1 MPNLFL
7 LFLSEVFVFWSLT
20 NLYGFLDVL
29 TLYWA
34 PTALGLLFLIF
45 FGRSMMMR
53 AQLNLAQGASFSQSS
68 LHSIAVM
75 VGILLLLPPFVAPR
89 FLAMALIL
97 PGTRHL
103 ILWKF
108 RDFVARKIQQGFQNP
123 QGGGF
128 RFYYKGWGS
137 QGTPSSNAFEEFQRD
152 VSPKSLPAS
161 EEIID
166 VTPTRPPDQ

>member
-7 LFLSEVFVFWSLT
+7 LFLSEVFVFWSLA

-29 TLYWA
+29 MWYWA
-34 PTALGLLFLIF
+34 PTAAGLLFLTL
-45 FGRSMMMR
+45 FGRGMMMR
-53 AQLNLAQGASFSQSS
+53 AQKTLAQGASFSQNS
-68 LHSIAVM
+68 LHSVTIM
-75 VGILLLLPPFVAPR
+75 IGILLLLPPFIVPR
-89 FLAMALIL
+89 VLAVTLIL

-128 RFYYKGWGS
+128 RFYYKGFGN
-137 QGTPSSNAFEEFQRD
+137 QGAQTYSSAEEFQRD
-152 VSPKSLPAS
+152 VTPKSLPAS
-161 EEIID
+161 EEVID
-166 VTPTRPPDQ
+166 VTPIRTEKD